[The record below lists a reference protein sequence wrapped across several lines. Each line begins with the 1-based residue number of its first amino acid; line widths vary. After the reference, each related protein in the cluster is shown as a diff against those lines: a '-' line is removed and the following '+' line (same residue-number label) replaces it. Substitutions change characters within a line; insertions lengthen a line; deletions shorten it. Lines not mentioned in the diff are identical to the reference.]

1 MSTSVTL
8 HCNTTRG
15 FSTCAA
21 SLLTDGLTVEEAR
34 QIGAVNG
41 WRHVNGR
48 DYCAA
53 CSGSKIKPRLVV
65 AVNGHEPADDARVR
79 ADLRLQTAHSLL
91 MPLVNGATSGDWWY
105 DPDKMWNGP
114 GPHFGE
120 EFVAAG
126 TVDRPVCVAATGPA
140 DHQQSMA
147 DAAYIA
153 AVGPEVGRALA
164 GVLHEAFETVHQEH
178 GLVEDSLAQAAV
190 DLADA
195 ILRPGGSAVNR

>member
-1 MSTSVTL
+1 MSTRMTL

-21 SLLTDGLTVEEAR
+21 SLITDGTTSEEAR
-34 QIGAVNG
+34 QIGAAHG
-41 WRHVNGR
+41 WRHINGR

-53 CSGSKIKPRLVV
+53 CSGRSIKPRVIV
-65 AVNGHEPADDARVR
+65 AINGAGPHTQDDRVR
-79 ADLRLQTAHSLL
+79 ADLRLQTARATLL
-91 MPLVNGATSGDWWY
+91 PLVNAATEGAWWY
-105 DPDKMWNGP
+105 DPKKMWNGP

-126 TVDRPVCVAATGPA
+126 PVDRPVCVAATGPA
-140 DHQQSMA
+140 DEPQCMA

-153 AVGPEVGRALA
+153 CLDPEVGRAIT
-164 GVLHEAFETVHQEH
+164 GVLNEAFETVHQEH
-178 GLVEDSLAQAAV
+178 GLVEDSLTQAAV

-195 ILRPGGSAVNR
+195 ILRPRVQR

>member
-8 HCNTTRG
+8 HCNTTYG

-21 SLLTDGLTVEEAR
+21 QLITDGLTVEEAR
-34 QIGAVNG
+34 RAGADNG

-65 AVNGHEPADDARVR
+65 AVNAVEPLDSRVR
-79 ADLRLQTAHSLL
+79 ADLRLQTAKRTLL
-91 MPLVNGATSGDWWY
+91 PLVNGATAGDWWY
-105 DPDKMWNGP
+105 NPERMWNGP
-114 GPHFGE
+114 GLHFGE

-126 TVDRPVCVAATGPA
+126 PVDRPLCVAGTGPA
-140 DHQQSMA
+140 DNPQSMD

-153 AVGPEVGRALA
+153 AVGPEVGRAIT
-164 GVLHEAFETVHQEH
+164 GVLNEAFETVHQEQ
-178 GLVEDSLAQAAV
+178 GLVETSLTQAAV

-195 ILRPGGSAVNR
+195 ILRTKGEQ

>member
-1 MSTSVTL
+1 MSTSTTL

-21 SLLTDGLTVEEAR
+21 SLITDGMTAEEAR
-34 QIGAVNG
+34 RIGAAHG

-53 CSGSKIKPRLVV
+53 CSGSSIKPRVIV
-65 AVNGHEPADDARVR
+65 AVDGAGPHTTDDRVR
-79 ADLRLQTAHSLL
+79 ADLRLQTARGVLL
-91 MPLVNGATSGDWWY
+91 SHVNAASEGAWWY
-105 DPDKMWNGP
+105 DPEKMWNDP
-114 GPHFGE
+114 GLHFGE

-126 TVDRPVCVAATGPA
+126 PVDRPVCVAATGPA
-140 DHQQSMA
+140 DEPQSMA

-153 AVGPEVGRALA
+153 CLDPEVGRAVT
-164 GVLHEAFETVHQEH
+164 GVLNEAFETVHQEH
-178 GLVEDSLAQAAV
+178 GLVEGSLTQAAV

-195 ILRPGGSAVNR
+195 ILRPRVQR